1 MTAGQLKGTLL
12 EYIVRNLLTNCGFT
26 SVKPD
31 GHYIYQQNGTGLFY
45 INGKGA
51 AHDADV
57 LLEPPIQMPFSYP
70 SRLLFECK
78 SYARPIGLD
87 VIRNGLG
94 LRYDINEFEIITD
107 ETIQRRKNNRR
118 ATYAISN
125 RKRYHYQVGIASI
138 EDFSRSGFEFAANN
152 KIPLLSMRW
161 FLSNS
166 TCDLFH
172 TIQERYLTSIPT
184 EIRSLLYKFL
194 KDKDP
199 ASKDNGTYDGLFI
212 FLNTDMI
219 VGQILRDF
227 ENVIN
232 NCVVGLL
239 ETGDLLF
246 LFGNERGIG
255 TLFQDQGQ
263 GINLEA
269 RLHYYSNDVTK
280 WTLAINNYRDELSRP
295 FELEFNVPR
304 ALLAQWSD
312 FNYDKYAGY
321 TMKGAFFSRIFIF
334 SQRGSSYGLPF
345 TVVNLDSEWLEEL
358 RSRTDLNN

>member
-1 MTAGQLKGTLL
+1 MLAKAPYCPTKQIMTAGQLKGTLL

-87 VIRNGLG
+87 VIRNVLG

-138 EDFSRSGFEFAANN
+138 EDFSRSAFEFAANN

-166 TCDLFH
+166 TCNLVIYF
-172 TIQERYLTSIPT
+172 IRYRNATW
-184 EIRSLLYKFL
+184 LLYL
-194 KDKDP
+194 
-199 ASKDNGTYDGLFI
+199 
-212 FLNTDMI
+212 
-219 VGQILRDF
+219 
-227 ENVIN
+227 
-232 NCVVGLL
+232 
-239 ETGDLLF
+239 
-246 LFGNERGIG
+246 
-255 TLFQDQGQ
+255 
-263 GINLEA
+263 
-269 RLHYYSNDVTK
+269 
-280 WTLAINNYRDELSRP
+280 
-295 FELEFNVPR
+295 
-304 ALLAQWSD
+304 
-312 FNYDKYAGY
+312 
-321 TMKGAFFSRIFIF
+321 
-334 SQRGSSYGLPF
+334 
-345 TVVNLDSEWLEEL
+345 
-358 RSRTDLNN
+358 